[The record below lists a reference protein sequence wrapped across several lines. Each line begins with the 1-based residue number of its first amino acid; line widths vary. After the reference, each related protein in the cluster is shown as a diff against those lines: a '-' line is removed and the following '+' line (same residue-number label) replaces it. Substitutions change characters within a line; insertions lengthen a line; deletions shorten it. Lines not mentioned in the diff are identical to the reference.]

1 MFKKLFEPGKI
12 GGLEVRNRIIMP
24 AIHLGYAEKNGA
36 VTQKIIDFYV
46 ERAKGGV
53 GLIIVGGCYV
63 DVLGMGL
70 DNMLGLHEDRLIEGY
85 VELVETVKKH
95 GAKIGAQ
102 LFHAG
107 RYAYSRVIGAQPV
120 APSRIPSRMT
130 GETPRELTI
139 EEIKDLE
146 EKYGEAAL
154 RAKKAGFDMVEILAS
169 TGYLVSEFLSPVTNK
184 RTDMYGGPL
193 ENRMRFLLEIVETVR
208 KRVGSDFPIS
218 CRVSIDEL
226 MEGGNT
232 VEEGKKIVQA
242 LENAGVNVINSYAGW
257 HESPRPLITMH
268 VSRGEFVYLAE
279 EVKKVVKIP
288 VIAAIRI
295 NNPFL
300 AEEIIAS
307 GKADFVCMGRPL
319 IADPELPKKALEG
332 KVEDIRP
339 CIACNQ
345 GCLDRVFTGL
355 SVECCVNAA
364 AGREAE
370 AKIEPVS
377 KPKKVVVVGGGPGGM
392 EAARVAALR
401 GHKVILYE
409 KNSRLGGQLNLA
421 SKPPGREE
429 IQNII
434 NYLSTQLNKL
444 GVEVKLGVEADVKLI
459 EDLKPDVVIVASG
472 VIPIIP
478 EVEGIEKPN
487 VFLAH
492 DVLAEKVKVGDK
504 VVVVGGGGV
513 GCGVAEFLAQKGKN
527 VTIVEMLEKLA
538 RDVGITTRWIV
549 LLRLRQKNV
558 KIVTKAKLKKIVENG
573 VIVAK
578 NGEEEF
584 FEADSV
590 VIAVGSKPN
599 NQLAQQLKGKIPEL
613 YTVGDCVEPRKAL
626 EAIHEGFDVAI
637 RI

>member
-1 MFKKLFEPGKI
+1 
-12 GGLEVRNRIIMP
+12 
-24 AIHLGYAEKNGA
+24 
-36 VTQKIIDFYV
+36 
-46 ERAKGGV
+46 
-53 GLIIVGGCYV
+53 
-63 DVLGMGL
+63 
-70 DNMLGLHEDRLIEGY
+70 
-85 VELVETVKKH
+85 
-95 GAKIGAQ
+95 
-102 LFHAG
+102 
-107 RYAYSRVIGAQPV
+107 
-120 APSRIPSRMT
+120 MT

-208 KRVGSDFPIS
+208 KKVGSDFPIS

-232 VEEGKKIVQA
+232 VKEGKKIVQA

-370 AKIEPVS
+370 AKIEPTS
-377 KPKKVVVVGGGPGGM
+377 KPK
-392 EAARVAALR
+392 
-401 GHKVILYE
+401 
-409 KNSRLGGQLNLA
+409 
-421 SKPPGREE
+421 
-429 IQNII
+429 
-434 NYLSTQLNKL
+434 
-444 GVEVKLGVEADVKLI
+444 
-459 EDLKPDVVIVASG
+459 
-472 VIPIIP
+472 
-478 EVEGIEKPN
+478 
-487 VFLAH
+487 
-492 DVLAEKVKVGDK
+492 K

-590 VIAVGSKPN
+590 VIAVGFKPN
-599 NQLAQQLKGKIPEL
+599 NQLAQQLEGKIPEL

-626 EAIHEGFDVAI
+626 EAIHEGFGVALKI
-637 RI
+637 